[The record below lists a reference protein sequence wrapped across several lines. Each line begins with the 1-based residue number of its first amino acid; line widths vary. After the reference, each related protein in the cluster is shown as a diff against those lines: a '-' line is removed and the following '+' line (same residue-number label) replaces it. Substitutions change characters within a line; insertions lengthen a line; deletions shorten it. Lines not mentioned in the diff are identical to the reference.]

1 MSRSNA
7 RDMQLLVRLLG
18 IDPEN
23 VRVEALEENAKKRL
37 TQTTLTSSMGLVVK
51 QQNPV
56 SGKNV
61 MISLFK
67 IYCHKK
73 RLKKLMH
80 VIKILLCRLE
90 NQGECEC

>member
-56 SGKNV
+56 SGKN
-61 MISLFK
+61 IIICLFK
-67 IYCHKK
+67 VY
-73 RLKKLMH
+73 
-80 VIKILLCRLE
+80 
-90 NQGECEC
+90 

>member
-1 MSRSNA
+1 MARSNA

-56 SGKNV
+56 SGKN
-61 MISLFK
+61 IIICLFK
-67 IYCHKK
+67 VY
-73 RLKKLMH
+73 
-80 VIKILLCRLE
+80 
-90 NQGECEC
+90 

>member
-51 QQNPV
+51 QQNPI
-56 SGKNV
+56 SGKNI
-61 MISLFK
+61 MICLFK
-67 IYCHKK
+67 IY
-73 RLKKLMH
+73 
-80 VIKILLCRLE
+80 
-90 NQGECEC
+90 

>member
-56 SGKNV
+56 SGKN
-61 MISLFK
+61 IIIWLFK
-67 IYCHKK
+67 VY
-73 RLKKLMH
+73 
-80 VIKILLCRLE
+80 
-90 NQGECEC
+90 

>member
-56 SGKNV
+56 SGKNI
-61 MISLFK
+61 MICLFK
-67 IYCHKK
+67 IY
-73 RLKKLMH
+73 
-80 VIKILLCRLE
+80 
-90 NQGECEC
+90 

>member
-56 SGKNV
+56 SGKNII
-61 MISLFK
+61 ISLFK
-67 IYCHKK
+67 VY
-73 RLKKLMH
+73 
-80 VIKILLCRLE
+80 
-90 NQGECEC
+90 

>member
-1 MSRSNA
+1 
-7 RDMQLLVRLLG
+7 MQLLVRLLG

-56 SGKNV
+56 SGKN
-61 MISLFK
+61 IIICLFK
-67 IYCHKK
+67 VYRPSITKK
-73 RLKKLMH
+73 VLK
-80 VIKILLCRLE
+80 
-90 NQGECEC
+90 N

>member
-1 MSRSNA
+1 
-7 RDMQLLVRLLG
+7 MQLLVRLLG

-56 SGKNV
+56 SGKN
-61 MISLFK
+61 IIICLFK
-67 IYCHKK
+67 
-73 RLKKLMH
+73 
-80 VIKILLCRLE
+80 V
-90 NQGECEC
+90 

>member
-1 MSRSNA
+1 
-7 RDMQLLVRLLG
+7 MQLLVRLLG

-56 SGKNV
+56 SGKNN
-61 MISLFK
+61 MICIFK
-67 IYCHKK
+67 RY
-73 RLKKLMH
+73 
-80 VIKILLCRLE
+80 
-90 NQGECEC
+90 

>member
-1 MSRSNA
+1 
-7 RDMQLLVRLLG
+7 MQLLVRLLG

-56 SGKNV
+56 SGKNI
-61 MISLFK
+61 MIGLFK
-67 IYCHKK
+67 IY
-73 RLKKLMH
+73 
-80 VIKILLCRLE
+80 
-90 NQGECEC
+90 

>member
-56 SGKNV
+56 SGKNI
-61 MISLFK
+61 MICFFK
-67 IYCHKK
+67 IY
-73 RLKKLMH
+73 
-80 VIKILLCRLE
+80 
-90 NQGECEC
+90 

>member
-56 SGKNV
+56 SGKNI
-61 MISLFK
+61 MICLSN
-67 IYCHKK
+67 IY
-73 RLKKLMH
+73 
-80 VIKILLCRLE
+80 
-90 NQGECEC
+90 

>member
-1 MSRSNA
+1 
-7 RDMQLLVRLLG
+7 MQLLVRLLG

-56 SGKNV
+56 SGKNII
-61 MISLFK
+61 ISLFK
-67 IYCHKK
+67 VY
-73 RLKKLMH
+73 
-80 VIKILLCRLE
+80 
-90 NQGECEC
+90 

>member
-56 SGKNV
+56 SGKNI
-61 MISLFK
+61 MICLFK
-67 IYCHKK
+67 IYWHK
-73 RLKKLMH
+73 LYYKK
-80 VIKILLCRLE
+80 V
-90 NQGECEC
+90 

>member
-1 MSRSNA
+1 
-7 RDMQLLVRLLG
+7 MQLLVRLLG

-56 SGKNV
+56 SGNNI
-61 MISLFK
+61 MICLLK
-67 IYCHKK
+67 IH
-73 RLKKLMH
+73 
-80 VIKILLCRLE
+80 
-90 NQGECEC
+90 

>member
-1 MSRSNA
+1 
-7 RDMQLLVRLLG
+7 MQLLVRLLG

-56 SGKNV
+56 SGKNI
-61 MISLFK
+61 MIFLFK
-67 IYCHKK
+67 I
-73 RLKKLMH
+73 
-80 VIKILLCRLE
+80 
-90 NQGECEC
+90 

>member
-1 MSRSNA
+1 
-7 RDMQLLVRLLG
+7 MQLLVRLLG

-56 SGKNV
+56 SGNNI
-61 MISLFK
+61 MIYLFK
-67 IYCHKK
+67 IY
-73 RLKKLMH
+73 
-80 VIKILLCRLE
+80 
-90 NQGECEC
+90 

>member
-37 TQTTLTSSMGLVVK
+37 TQTTLTLSMGLVVK

-56 SGKNV
+56 SGKNIIICLSKV
-61 MISLFK
+61 YASI
-67 IYCHKK
+67 
-73 RLKKLMH
+73 
-80 VIKILLCRLE
+80 
-90 NQGECEC
+90 Q

>member
-56 SGKNV
+56 SGNNI
-61 MISLFK
+61 MIYLFK
-67 IYCHKK
+67 IY
-73 RLKKLMH
+73 
-80 VIKILLCRLE
+80 
-90 NQGECEC
+90 

>member
-56 SGKNV
+56 SGKNI
-61 MISLFK
+61 MICLFE
-67 IYCHKK
+67 IY
-73 RLKKLMH
+73 
-80 VIKILLCRLE
+80 
-90 NQGECEC
+90 

>member
-56 SGKNV
+56 SGKNI
-61 MISLFK
+61 MICLFE
-67 IYCHKK
+67 INEKK
-73 RLKKLMH
+73 
-80 VIKILLCRLE
+80 V
-90 NQGECEC
+90 

>member
-56 SGKNV
+56 SGKNI
-61 MISLFK
+61 MIFLSSCTK
-67 IYCHKK
+67 
-73 RLKKLMH
+73 
-80 VIKILLCRLE
+80 
-90 NQGECEC
+90 